1 LIYLYVGICWAL
13 GLRHHIEY
21 HYPDIR

>member
-1 LIYLYVGICWAL
+1 LVFLYVAIRWAL